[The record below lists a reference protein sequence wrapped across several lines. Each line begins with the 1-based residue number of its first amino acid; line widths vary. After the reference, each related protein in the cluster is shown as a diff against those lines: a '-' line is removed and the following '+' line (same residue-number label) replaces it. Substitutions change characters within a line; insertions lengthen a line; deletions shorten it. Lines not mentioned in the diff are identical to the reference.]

1 MLGMVQIKFQRLS
14 NLFSLWRQ
22 EMENF
27 RRYSPFMK
35 GILWSP
41 INYPHKSQ
49 WRRALI
55 SLCVLEQ
62 ASEQIV
68 EKQLI

>member
-27 RRYSPFMK
+27 LALYEGKPLVADKLPSQKPVTQSFDFFMCA
-35 GILWSP
+35 WTS
-41 INYPHKSQ
+41 
-49 WRRALI
+49 
-55 SLCVLEQ
+55 
-62 ASEQIV
+62 
-68 EKQLI
+68 